1 MFNIIKLTTFEEV
14 ANMLGDRIRKI
25 RKQKKLTLEALAGE
39 ELTKGMLSLIE
50 NNKAKPSMES
60 LVYIAEGLGVEVTDL
75 LEEISTQELRE
86 TLEKAETIYNQK
98 GETATDKYQHLLTL
112 IEPFIKNLT
121 QGYESARL
129 LELYS
134 RSLYEK
140 ELTGWDEF
148 SSQAAALYD
157 KMNLTAN
164 RAQIAIFR
172 TMVKFVQHD
181 YQSALEILV
190 RERANIESTHVFMDP
205 MTTVDLDYTEAVL
218 HFAVGDYRTATLTM
232 EKAIDFSKKHKI
244 FYRTDDLYRLGAGQ
258 AMMLGDMDRK
268 ERYLRK
274 LKQYGEFADDLLS
287 ILVHDLIV
295 AMTLNAESREHTKAL
310 EIIDQ
315 YLEDPKVEE
324 IVESLY
330 LIEKG
335 KSLYGL
341 GEYTEAI
348 LHFERVETP
357 STTHHP
363 FDLSLFYIRYSYK
376 ALCHSELGEM
386 EEAAQAA
393 KIAVEKFDSLPDIP
407 YKEFAIKT
415 YHTINE
421 KINPVHE

>member
-1 MFNIIKLTTFEEV
+1 
-14 ANMLGDRIRKI
+14 MLGDRIRKI

-39 ELTKGMLSLIE
+39 GLTKGMLSLIE

-75 LEEISTQELRE
+75 LEEISTQELRA

-98 GETATDKYQHLLTL
+98 GETATDKYQQLITL

-129 LELYS
+129 LDLYS
-134 RSLYEK
+134 RSLYGE
-140 ELTGWDEF
+140 ELIGWEEF
-148 SSQAAALYD
+148 SGQAAALYD

-190 RERANIESTHVFMDP
+190 RERANIESNHVYMDP

-218 HFAVGDYRTATLTM
+218 HFAVGDDRAATLTM
-232 EKAIDFSKKHKI
+232 EKTFNFSKKHKI

-258 AMMLGDMDRK
+258 ATMRNDK
-268 ERYLRK
+268 EKQELYLRK
-274 LKQYGEFADDLLS
+274 LKQYGDFADDLLS
-287 ILVHDLIV
+287 ILIHDYIV
-295 AMTLNAESREHTKAL
+295 IMTLNTEKHDYSKAL
-310 EIIDQ
+310 EMIDR
-315 YLEDPKVEE
+315 YLEDPKLKDV
-324 IVESLY
+324 VGSLY
-330 LIEKG
+330 VIEKA
-335 KSLYGL
+335 KALYGL

-348 LHFERVETP
+348 LYIEKVETP

-363 FDLSLFYIRYSYK
+363 FDLSLFYVRYAYK
-376 ALCHSELGEM
+376 ALCHCELGEK
-386 EEAAQAA
+386 EEALQAA
-393 KIAVEKFDSLPDIP
+393 QLAVKNFETLPNTP
-407 YKEFAIKT
+407 FKEFAIET
-415 YHTINE
+415 YN
-421 KINPVHE
+421 KIKGK

>member
-1 MFNIIKLTTFEEV
+1 
-14 ANMLGDRIRKI
+14 MLGDRIRKI

-39 ELTKGMLSLIE
+39 GLTKGMLSLIE

-86 TLEKAETIYNQK
+86 TLEKAETLYNQK
-98 GETATDKYQHLLTL
+98 LENTTDKYKQLLTL
-112 IEPFIKNLT
+112 IEPYIKNLP

-129 LELYS
+129 LDIYS
-134 RSLYEK
+134 RSLYEE
-140 ELTGWDEF
+140 ELSGWEEF
-148 SSQAAALYD
+148 LDQAAAMYD

-172 TMVKFVQHD
+172 ELVHFVQHE
-181 YQSALEILV
+181 YQKALENLV
-190 RERANIESTHVFMDP
+190 KEREEIESNHVYMDP

-218 HFAVGDYRTATLTM
+218 HYAVGDDRSATVTM
-232 EKAIDFSKKHKI
+232 ERAIAFSKEHKI
-244 FYRTDDLYRLGAGQ
+244 FYRIDDLYRLGAGQ
-258 AMMLGDMDRK
+258 AMMLGDK
-268 ERYLRK
+268 ERRELYLRK

-295 AMTLNAESREHTKAL
+295 AMTLNAENQEYTKAL

-348 LHFERVETP
+348 FHFEKVETP
-357 STTHHP
+357 SSTHHP

-386 EEAAQAA
+386 EEAVQAA
-393 KIAVEKFDSLPDIP
+393 KLAVEKFRALPNTP
-407 YKEFAIKT
+407 FKEFAIKT
-415 YHTINE
+415 YE
-421 KINPVHE
+421 KITPVHE